1 MENLDQLLEIGF
13 KYAGVWRLENEKKLI
28 CELADF
34 SGSKNILYA
43 FVCGK
48 TVKYIGKT
56 NQLLQKR
63 MNGYQEPGPTQN
75 TNIRINKRIVDQL
88 SSGSFVQIYAF
99 PDEGFLQFGGYRIN
113 LAAGLEDDLVHKL
126 KPEWNALG
134 K

>member
-13 KYAGVWRLENEKKLI
+13 KYAGVWRLENERKLI

-43 FVCGK
+43 FVCGE

-63 MNGYQEPGPTQN
+63 MNGYQKPGPSQN
-75 TNIRINKRIVDQL
+75 TNIRINKQIVDWTL
-88 SSGSFVQIYAF
+88 AF
-99 PDEGFLQFGGYRIN
+99 FDFATICWASKCF
-113 LAAGLEDDLVHKL
+113 
-126 KPEWNALG
+126 
-134 K
+134 